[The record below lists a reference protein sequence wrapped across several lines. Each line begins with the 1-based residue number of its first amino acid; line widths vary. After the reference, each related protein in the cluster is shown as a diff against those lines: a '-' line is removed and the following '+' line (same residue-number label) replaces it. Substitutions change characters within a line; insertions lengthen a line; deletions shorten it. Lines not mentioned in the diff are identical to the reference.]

1 MFTGIVQAMGTV
13 VSVTNTA
20 GGLRLV
26 MDPGDWDHSPSLG
39 DSIAHNGC
47 CLTLVAIE
55 DGNWVYEA
63 IPETIMKTTIGTWS
77 PGQRINLE
85 RSLRMGDGLD
95 GHQVQGHV
103 DGVGTILSVDDSDGY
118 RVRIGLV
125 DLNMKWMVPKG
136 SVCIDGVSLTLAE
149 VDYENHW
156 IEVTLIPET
165 LARTNLG
172 DRSSED
178 GVNIEGDVLVK
189 TIVATMER
197 MAGATV

>member
-20 GGLRLV
+20 DGLRLV

-149 VDYENHW
+149 VNYKNHW

>member
-1 MFTGIVQAMGTV
+1 MGTV
-13 VSVTNTA
+13 VSVTKTA
-20 GGLRLV
+20 DGLRLV
-26 MDPGDWDHSPSLG
+26 MDPGEWDHVPDLG

-47 CLTLVAIE
+47 CLTLVVIE
-55 DGNWVYEA
+55 DGYWIYEA
-63 IPETIMKTTIGTWS
+63 IPETILKTTIGTWT

-103 DGVGTILSVDDSDGY
+103 DGVGTILSVNSSDEY
-118 RVRIGLV
+118 RIRIGLT

-149 VDYENHW
+149 VNYEEHW

-172 DRSSED
+172 DRSGAD

-197 MAGATV
+197 MQGSGQ